1 LGRSDDVLA
10 MKIALSR
17 PSPVVDMK
25 SYAISILNSTIK
37 LRAVY
42 ELPTLDLDLGDAD
55 VFDFGA
61 SNDGK
66 LKLFMKGH
74 ATNFS

>member
-1 LGRSDDVLA
+1 
-10 MKIALSR
+10 M
-17 PSPVVDMK
+17 
-25 SYAISILNSTIK
+25 K

-42 ELPTLDLDLGDAD
+42 ELQTLDLDMGDSD

-66 LKLFMKGH
+66 LRMFMKGH

>member
-1 LGRSDDVLA
+1 
-10 MKIALSR
+10 MKIAIGR
-17 PSPVVDMK
+17 PVPVVDLK
-25 SYAISILNSTIK
+25 SYALGILNSTIK

-42 ELPTLDLDLGDAD
+42 EVPTLDLDVSDSD

-66 LKLFMKGH
+66 LRMFMKGL